1 MLKSKLFLCLLF
13 QSFLATMQAQTV
25 IVTDDSTYI
34 TGAASAVLDVN
45 SSSKGFLAPRVTN
58 AQKKAIAAPNPGLL
72 VYQTDS
78 ITGYYLWNN
87 AKWERLDSDIGGLS
101 IATKT
106 SNAVL
111 SKSETFVLAS
121 NNINLTLPSISSNDN
136 GLSIVVK
143 NIGTYTDLVT
153 VIGYDSAN
161 IDGNKTV
168 QNLTRW
174 QSKTFVAIDGSWY
187 VKNKDLGSR
196 ENILEVS
203 PSGSWTNIDQAIAFL
218 NLHMV
223 APSMIRLASGDY
235 VISNTIT
242 INLPYPLT
250 IAGIN
255 FGAVHLNAAT
265 GLSGKPMFNC
275 SSETYFRM
283 LKFEASTL
291 PGYGN
296 ATNEDAIWI
305 TGNQKRYYDVQE
317 CRFDGFNKMIK
328 HLNHSELWV
337 FNCYFLNAKAV
348 AIELDAG
355 TLSGTM
361 FRVAE
366 TKFTNNPISVNLLSG
381 VNATVSV
388 RNGGAYATNT
398 TDAVVNYVP
407 ATFTNMTTLTL
418 MNMYWNGIGELAKGF
433 DFTRQDGRDAS
444 VYIQSNVNE
453 SDHNPSCYISVTANT
468 IPTTLSNANQFYK
481 ANWINTDSV
490 VTLMGIN
497 RNRIIFLSPHKRD
510 MTVFITGNLLNA
522 LKKSNITIGL
532 IKNGNTAQVYGLTSL
547 FVPTI
552 GDPFQFGTAIYLK
565 DVKQNDYFELF
576 CKSDSPGDQVTFT
589 DLQWLMEAK

>member
-13 QSFLATMQAQTV
+13 QSFLVAMQAQTV

-34 TGAASAVLDVN
+34 TGSASAVLDVN
-45 SSSKGFLAPRVTN
+45 SSAKGFLGPRLTN
-58 AQKKAIAAPNPGLL
+58 AQKKAIVSPTPGLL

-78 ITGYYLWNN
+78 IPGYYLWNN
-87 AKWERLDSDIGGLS
+87 SRWERLESDIGGLS
-101 IATKT
+101 VAAKN

-121 NNINLTLPSISSNDN
+121 NNINLTLPFISSNDN

-143 NIGTYTDLVT
+143 NVGTYTDLVT
-153 VIGYDSAN
+153 IIGYDSAR
-161 IDGNKTV
+161 IDGAKNV
-168 QNLTRW
+168 QKLTRW
-174 QSKTFVAIDGSWY
+174 QSKTFVAVDGSWY
-187 VKNKDLGSR
+187 VKNKDLSSR
-196 ENILEVS
+196 ENILEIA
-203 PSGSWTNIDQAIAFL
+203 PSSSWTNIDQAIAFL
-218 NLHMV
+218 NMHMV

-235 VISNTIT
+235 PISNTIT
-242 INLPYPLT
+242 IDLPYPLT

-255 FGAVHLNAAT
+255 FGAVRLNAVE

-283 LKFEASTL
+283 LKLDASSLT
-291 PGYGN
+291 GYGN

-305 TGNQKRYYDVQE
+305 TGNAKRYYDVQE
-317 CRFDGFNKMIK
+317 CRFEGFNKMIK
-328 HLNHSELWV
+328 LLNHSELWV
-337 FNCYFLNAKAV
+337 FNCYFINAKAV

-355 TLSGTM
+355 TLNGTV

-388 RNGGAYATNT
+388 RNGGAYTTNA
-398 TDAVVNYVP
+398 TDAVVNYIP
-407 ATFTNMTTLTL
+407 ATFTNISAVTV
-418 MNMYWNGIGELAKGF
+418 MNMYWNGIGSLTKGF
-433 DFTRQDGRDAS
+433 DFTRQDSRDAAA
-444 VYIQSNVNE
+444 YIQQNVNE
-453 SDHNPSCYISVTANT
+453 SDHNPSSYIGVTANT
-468 IPTTLSNANQFYK
+468 LPTSLPNANQLYK
-481 ANWINTDSV
+481 ANWVNTDSV

-497 RNRIIFLSPHKRD
+497 GNRITFLSPHKRD

-565 DVKQNDYFELF
+565 DVRQNDYFELF

-589 DLQWLMEAK
+589 DLQWLTEAK